1 VTRHLQLT
9 ALVAAVAIGLSLLA
23 GAHRRGALVGS
34 ATAGIAGVASL
45 LFMQRGAR
53 ARKPM
58 QAALAVMAIMFLLR
72 ILLVAL
78 GTVLVARAGESIIA
92 FVVAFFVPYFTFA
105 AIEGSYLHG
114 LTRGTGPTA

>member
-1 VTRHLQLT
+1 MTRHLQLT
-9 ALVAAVAIGLSLLA
+9 TLFAAIAIGASLLA

-34 ATAGIAGVASL
+34 ATSSLTGLASL

-53 ARKPM
+53 AKKPM
-58 QAALAVMAIMFLLR
+58 QAALAVMAAMFLLR

-114 LTRGTGPTA
+114 LSRGTGPTA

>member
-9 ALVAAVAIGLSLLA
+9 ALIAAAAIGISLLS
-23 GAHRRGALVGS
+23 GIHRRGALVGS
-34 ATAGIAGVASL
+34 VTSGFAGLASL

-53 ARKPM
+53 SQKPM

-78 GTVLVARAGESIIA
+78 GTVVVARAGESILA
-92 FVVAFFVPYFTFA
+92 FVLAFFVPYFTFA

-114 LTRGTGPTA
+114 LSRGTGPTA